1 MKIKKLEIAIVS
13 CIVLIL
19 VCGSLAMTFFSSKNE
34 EGPVKETFKMG
45 EKLSKCRPEPQD
57 ELKTY
62 VVVQF
67 RNKIIDYLPID
78 EDGLFEYNGDYGTII
93 LEIKDEKYHVYEV
106 ECPNHT
112 CEQQG
117 WNSAKSMIP
126 ISCLPNNILFYS
138 LEI

>member
-19 VCGSLAMTFFSSKNE
+19 VCGSLAMTFFKSKQE
-34 EGPVKETFKMG
+34 EPIKENPTSD
-45 EKLSKCRPEPQD
+45 EAIRPEPQD

-78 EDGLFEYNGDYGTII
+78 EDGLFEYQGDYGTII

-117 WNSAKSMIP
+117 WNSAKSMMP
-126 ISCLPNNILFYS
+126 ISCLPNNIIFYS

>member
-1 MKIKKLEIAIVS
+1 MKMKKLEIAIVS

-34 EGPVKETFKMG
+34 EEPIKENPITD
-45 EKLSKCRPEPQD
+45 EAIRPEPQD

-78 EDGLFEYNGDYGTII
+78 EEGLFEYQGDYGTII

-117 WNSAKSMIP
+117 GNSAKSMIP